1 MSELNFI
8 ETNAENIKEE
18 IISTLENG
26 CSEPLYPGDERRI
39 FGEALTQVVVAIY
52 NKVNDG
58 CRQKMLRYARNE
70 VLDALGENKD
80 VERIE
85 ATCATTILQFG
96 VNEKLGT
103 NIIIPAG
110 MRVTG
115 DFEHY
120 FTVDQTVILEAGDLI
135 VEVTATAENG
145 GSDYNDIAP
154 GQINQIV
161 DISDAPLIDY
171 VTNLKITSGGSDE
184 EDDDTYRERI
194 RESENKLSTAGPE
207 KAYRYWALS
216 ANPKISDVVIKSEEE
231 TIERKLKNYGG
242 YAFKGGSDLLQ
253 DTLVVYKSENEIAQ
267 LNEDY
272 IVEYEDDLLI
282 IILSESLRELDEI
295 NIKINRTME
304 GCVKIVP
311 ICEDG
316 TIPDEG
322 VLEDIL
328 QTCSASDVRPLTDK
342 LVVEEPKIQ
351 FYDIDLIYYTTQE
364 NESEVIENIEGEN
377 GAINQYI
384 NWQSSSLN
392 QDINPDKLRKFILA
406 PEDGIGAERVV
417 INKPDFREIDSTT
430 VAKFSGSLK
439 VSHVTKG

>member
-145 GSDYNDIAP
+145 GNDYNDIAP

-316 TIPDEG
+316 PIPDEG

-351 FYDIDLIYYTTQE
+351 LYDIDLIYYTTQE

>member
-145 GSDYNDIAP
+145 GNDYNDIAP

>member
-8 ETNAENIKEE
+8 ETNAGNIKEE

-80 VERIE
+80 VERIG

-96 VNEKLGT
+96 INEKLES

-115 DFEHY
+115 DFQHY
-120 FTVDQTVILEAGDLI
+120 FLVDETVVLEADTLS

-145 GSDYNDIAP
+145 GNDYNDIAP
-154 GQINQIV
+154 GQINQLV
-161 DISDAPLIDY
+161 DISDAPLVDY
-171 VTNLKITSGGSDE
+171 VTNLKITSGGTDE
-184 EDDDTYRERI
+184 EDDDSYRERI

-253 DTLVVYKSENEIAQ
+253 DTLVVYKSLNTIAKI
-267 LNEDY
+267 NEDY
-272 IVEYEDDLLI
+272 SVEYEDDLLI
-282 IILSESLRELDEI
+282 IILNESLRELDEI

-304 GCVKIVP
+304 GTVKIVP
-311 ICEDG
+311 ICDG
-316 TIPDEG
+316 GVIPDES
-322 VLEDIL
+322 VLEAVL
-328 QTCSASDVRPLTDK
+328 QTCSVGDVRPLTDK
-342 LVVEEPKIQ
+342 LVVEAPKIQ
-351 FYDIDLIYYTTQE
+351 LYDIDLIYYTSKE

-377 GAINQYI
+377 GAINKYI
-384 NWQSSSLN
+384 NWQSSYLN

-417 INKPDFREIDSTT
+417 IHKPDFMEIDSTT
-430 VAKFSGSLK
+430 VAKFSGSLR

>member
-145 GSDYNDIAP
+145 GNDYNDIAP

-316 TIPDEG
+316 PIPDEG

>member
-8 ETNAENIKEE
+8 ETNAGNIKEE

-80 VERIE
+80 VERIG

-96 VNEKLGT
+96 INEKLES

-115 DFEHY
+115 DFQHY
-120 FTVDQTVILEAGDLI
+120 FLVDETVVLEADTLS

-154 GQINQIV
+154 GQINQLV
-161 DISDAPLIDY
+161 DISDAPLVDY
-171 VTNLKITSGGSDE
+171 VTNLKTTSGGTDE
-184 EDDDTYRERI
+184 EDDDSYRERI

-253 DTLVVYKSENEIAQ
+253 DTLVVYKSLNTIAKI
-267 LNEDY
+267 NEDY
-272 IVEYEDDLLI
+272 SVEYEDDLLI
-282 IILSESLRELDEI
+282 IILNESLRELDEI

-304 GCVKIVP
+304 GTVKIVP
-311 ICEDG
+311 ICDG
-316 TIPDEG
+316 GVIPDES
-322 VLEDIL
+322 VLEDVL
-328 QTCSASDVRPLTDK
+328 QTCSAADVRPLTDK
-342 LVVEEPKIQ
+342 LVVEAPKIQ
-351 FYDIDLIYYTTQE
+351 LYDIDLIYYTSKE

-384 NWQSSSLN
+384 NWQSSYLN

-417 INKPDFREIDSTT
+417 INKPDFMEIDSTT